1 MNHDPSAKARIAR
14 TYAAASDHFD
24 TLPFWH
30 HFGRRTIERLSL
42 APGARVLDL
51 CCGTGASALVAAERV
66 GPAGYVIGVDLS
78 RELIA
83 VARAKAAACG
93 LGNTDF
99 RVADV
104 ESLRLEPDSF
114 DAVVSVFG
122 LFFIDDM
129 AAMLRRAWGWLRPG
143 GRLAVTTWGRQVL
156 DPGESLFWDAV
167 AKEDES
173 IQAVS
178 ASERLA
184 DPEALAA
191 LFVEAGLPA
200 PIVSPET
207 WHMPLAT
214 PEAFWPVILG
224 TSNRAAF
231 DALPDEARARVR
243 GSVIETLRARHV
255 TSLRCDVI
263 YAVGARPD

>member
-1 MNHDPSAKARIAR
+1 MTHDSSAKARIAR

-51 CCGTGASALVAAERV
+51 CCGTGASALVAAEIV
-66 GPAGYVIGVDLS
+66 GPGGHVLGVDLS

-83 VARAKAAACG
+83 VARAKAMASG
-93 LGNTDF
+93 LGNIDF

-104 ESLRLEPDSF
+104 ESLRLEPASF

-129 AAMLRRAWGWLRPG
+129 AAMLQRAWDWLRPG
-143 GRLAVTTWGRQVL
+143 GRLAVTTWGRKVL

-173 IQAVS
+173 IQSVS

-184 DPEALAA
+184 DPEAVAA
-191 LFVEAGLPA
+191 LFVEAGAPA

-207 WHMPLAT
+207 WDMPIAT

-231 DALPDEARARVR
+231 DALPDDARARVR
-243 GSVIETLRARHV
+243 AFVIETLRARRV

-263 YAVGARPD
+263 YAVASRLP